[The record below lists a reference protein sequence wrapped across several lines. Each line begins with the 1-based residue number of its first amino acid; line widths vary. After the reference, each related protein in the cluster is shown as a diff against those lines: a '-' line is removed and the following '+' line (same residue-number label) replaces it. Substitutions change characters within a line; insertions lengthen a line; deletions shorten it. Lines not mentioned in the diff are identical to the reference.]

1 MLVQES
7 DKLATSRTRGNR
19 GYGIKK
25 YALLRTCPSNMVGP
39 RKGRG
44 RARAQRIIDSLF
56 WGEKELKRKKEE
68 MGEEF
73 LMERMGPELAKR
85 MAELGEGR
93 EWGDEECTIE
103 GRMEKVRCKILFF
116 SFFQLESDKF
126 RTLLRIYRCL
136 DVSNYLIYWEYRSM
150 Q

>member
-1 MLVQES
+1 M
-7 DKLATSRTRGNR
+7 
-19 GYGIKK
+19 
-25 YALLRTCPSNMVGP
+25 GP

-44 RARAQRIIDSLF
+44 RARAQRIIDSLSR
-56 WGEKELKRKKEE
+56 GEKELKRKKEE

-85 MAELGEGR
+85 MAAWEKE
-93 EWGDEECTIE
+93 GDEECTIE

-136 DVSNYLIYWEYRSM
+136 DVSNYLIY
-150 Q
+150 